1 VRPEP
6 LRAGAVPESQK
17 RFSLKREKSTV
28 KAESQVER
36 QLHLAVKHLR
46 LSQQAKLQIQLTVI
60 IIAERNRS

>member
-1 VRPEP
+1 
-6 LRAGAVPESQK
+6 
-17 RFSLKREKSTV
+17 V
-28 KAESQVER
+28 KKALQSQVER